1 MKIKEFI
8 GTTEAENARENDT
21 FNLNLCEK
29 FIKENLSD
37 NELEIWKTC
46 TEKNKKYTFQVW
58 EIGES
63 LFAVSGEEHLFYT
76 EFVGN
81 YEIKKVYKYL
91 INRMMPFFNYI
102 NIMKRIIENYSIDS
116 YEHVEENITG
126 GYAFSFKEKN
136 IKIQFF
142 ENNMIFISD
151 GDSGEYVTIEEMEEK
166 INEFIKQ

>member
-1 MKIKEFI
+1 MKINDFI
-8 GTTEAENARENDT
+8 RTKEAENARENDT
-21 FNLNLCEK
+21 FILNLCEK
-29 FIKENLSD
+29 FINENLSD

-46 TEKNKKYTFQVW
+46 TEKNKDYTFQVW

-116 YEHVEENITG
+116 YEEEKKTG
-126 GYAFSFKEKN
+126 GYAFNFSLKEKN

-142 ENNMIFISD
+142 EKNMIFISD